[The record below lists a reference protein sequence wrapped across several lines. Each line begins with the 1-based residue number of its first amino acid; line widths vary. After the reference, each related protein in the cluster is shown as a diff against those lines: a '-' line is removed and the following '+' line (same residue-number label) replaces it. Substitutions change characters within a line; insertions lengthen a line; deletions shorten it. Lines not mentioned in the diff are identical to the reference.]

1 MEHYLIETKI
11 GCIYGRDAIYLDE
24 INHNYAKRKLKFVG
38 EINGACCSGTDDES
52 FIKFSLEFQGVFAF
66 NSTEL
71 DIYCELKGD
80 NWYEGSFVEIKESEL
95 LNTAKK
101 VGGSNLKSY
110 LIQTYDDVF
119 EIVCEKYNFKI
130 EK

>member
-1 MEHYLIETKI
+1 MK
-11 GCIYGRDAIYLDE
+11 
-24 INHNYAKRKLKFVG
+24 V
-38 EINGACCSGTDDES
+38 
-52 FIKFSLEFQGVFAF
+52 
-66 NSTEL
+66 
-71 DIYCELKGD
+71 D
-80 NWYEGSFVEIKESEL
+80 NWYEGSFIEIKESEL

-119 EIVCEKYNFKI
+119 EIVCEKYNFII